1 MTNSWLLRTGRLEW
15 GWLPGLVSTEI
26 SVRLRTDIA
35 VRSLLAP
42 LERWRASPR
51 AVRPS
56 PSLFSGMGKL
66 APPGTVQRPT
76 LQWAAS
82 KSWVGICWGFSK
94 EPWSCWRHWKKDVFV
109 NSLKPRVWFK
119 LLPGSTGTYVLYSE
133 NWTQLN
139 GKILQKSVW
148 RNPPT
153 PHSKFSCDNCTVCIT
168 RIIYCLKISILY
180 TNICFP
186 SLCYTFK
193 SFLLN
198 PEVYWGESNSPRFYY
213 SCMWQFMQ
221 FSLFWLH
228 SRLFSFTIYILLGV
242 PSCIKDAIKT
252 EQK

>member
-1 MTNSWLLRTGRLEW
+1 MLCPCWFDLKTIRRNVWMANSWLWRTGRLEW

-26 SVRLRTDIA
+26 SVRTDIA

-109 NSLKPRVWFK
+109 NSLKPHVWFE
-119 LLPGSTGTYVLYSE
+119 LLPVVPVHVYYRRIWQVGPVLTQVNHLAWTG
-133 NWTQLN
+133 WQ
-139 GKILQKSVW
+139 
-148 RNPPT
+148 
-153 PHSKFSCDNCTVCIT
+153 TV
-168 RIIYCLKISILY
+168 
-180 TNICFP
+180 
-186 SLCYTFK
+186 
-193 SFLLN
+193 
-198 PEVYWGESNSPRFYY
+198 YY
-213 SCMWQFMQ
+213 N
-221 FSLFWLH
+221 L
-228 SRLFSFTIYILLGV
+228 T
-242 PSCIKDAIKT
+242 A
-252 EQK
+252 